1 MFRGRYPHTIDAKGR
16 LSVPAKFRDALAA
29 GDGHLVLVPNEH
41 SLEVHPVEQWEQ
53 MEARLQQQSRFNPTV
68 RDFVRL
74 YTSRAREVTLDGV
87 GRILLPPDAR
97 QQAGLERDVML
108 VGGGLAHFEVWD
120 RRRFEEFERS
130 EGARLPTLLSELS
143 KLGV

>member
-1 MFRGRYPHTIDAKGR
+1 
-16 LSVPAKFRDALAA
+16 
-29 GDGHLVLVPNEH
+29 
-41 SLEVHPVEQWEQ
+41 VHPVEQWEQ
-53 MEARLQQQSRFNPTV
+53 MEARLQEQSRFNPTV